1 MARDKTQERSVLS
14 SSVLA
19 RKNKRLASLKKTLDI
34 VLAERDNMSENYLS
48 IGSQKK
54 YQKLNDR
61 IAKLNFEIMVME
73 GGTIKDNHIAE
84 WINDKRWKYQNPYTG
99 EVRDFKV
106 GDRFNLDYGGREGLE
121 RKDWTKPN
129 AGLWGAGRH
138 GNWIADPNDEINY
151 QTFEIEKIENKIQDL
166 QISKASNQIFQLEG
180 ESDEMFALRKK
191 DFANKVYVKDGKI
204 VKDHTPGS
212 EQMLLSDF
220 NRETDLDARLKE
232 HNIVTKSLI
241 EGLKINSNEAK
252 RDLSLTNG
260 TK

>member
-1 MARDKTQERSVLS
+1 MARNKTPERITLSQSVLS
-14 SSVLA
+14 
-19 RKNKRLASLKKTLDI
+19 RKQKRLEWLKGTLDD
-34 VLAERDNMSENYLS
+34 VMAQRDNMSENYLT
-48 IGSQKK
+48 IGSKKK
-54 YQKLNDR
+54 YQRLNDR
-61 IAKLNFEIMVME
+61 IAKLNFEIMILE

-84 WINDKRWKYQNPYTG
+84 WISKNRWKYQDPYTG

-106 GDRFNLDYGGREGLE
+106 GDRFNLDYGGKENLE
-121 RKDWTKPN
+121 KKDWQGGKHQWKAWN
-129 AGLWGAGRH
+129 
-138 GNWIADPNDEINY
+138 ADPTNETTY
-151 QTFEIEKIENKIQDL
+151 QTFNLEKIQNNIDDL
-166 QISKASNQIFQLEG
+166 QIKKTSNQIFQLEG

-220 NRETDLDARLKE
+220 NRSTDHNAQLKE
-232 HNIVTKSLI
+232 HNVVVKNLI
-241 EGLKINSNEAK
+241 DSLKIKSSEAK

>member
-1 MARDKTQERSVLS
+1 MARDKTNERITISQSVLS
-14 SSVLA
+14 
-19 RKNKRLASLKKTLDI
+19 RKQKRLEWLKGTLDN
-34 VLAERDNMSENYLS
+34 VMAERTNMSENYLT

-54 YQKLNDR
+54 YQRLNDR
-61 IAKLNFEIMVME
+61 IAKLNFEIMILE

-84 WINDKRWKYQNPYTG
+84 WISKKRWKFQDPYTG

-106 GDRFNLDYGGREGLE
+106 GDRFNLDYGGKENLE
-121 RKDWTKPN
+121 MKDWKGGGHQWKSWN
-129 AGLWGAGRH
+129 
-138 GNWIADPNDEINY
+138 ADPTNETTY
-151 QTFEIEKIENKIQDL
+151 QTFLLEKIQNNIDDL
-166 QISKASNQIFQLEG
+166 QISKTSNQIFQLEG

-220 NRETDLDARLKE
+220 NRSTDHNARLKE
-232 HNIVTKSLI
+232 HNIITNSLTDP
-241 EGLKINSNEAK
+241 LKINVNEAK

>member
-1 MARDKTQERSVLS
+1 MARDKTQERAVIS
-14 SSVLA
+14 SSVLE
-19 RKNKRLASLKKTLDI
+19 RKNRRLASLKKTLDI
-34 VLAERDNMSENYLS
+34 VLAERDNMSKNYLT

-84 WINDKRWKYQNPYTG
+84 WINKNRWKYQNPYTG

-106 GDRFNLDYGGREGLE
+106 GDRFNLDYGGKENLE
-121 RKDWTKPN
+121 KKDWTKPH

-138 GNWIADPNDEINY
+138 GNWIADPNDVANY

-166 QISKASNQIFQLEG
+166 QISKTSNQIFQLEG

-204 VKDHTPGS
+204 VKDYIPGS

-220 NRETDLDARLKE
+220 NRGTDLDASRTE
-232 HNIVTKSLI
+232 HNVLTKSLI
-241 EGLKINSNEAK
+241 DSLKIKNNEAK